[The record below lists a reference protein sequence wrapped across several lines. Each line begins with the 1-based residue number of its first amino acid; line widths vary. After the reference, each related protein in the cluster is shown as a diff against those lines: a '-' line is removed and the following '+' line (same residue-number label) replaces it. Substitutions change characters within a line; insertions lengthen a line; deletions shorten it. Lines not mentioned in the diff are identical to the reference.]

1 MKSILLS
8 YPIGNNTPYYIGTTE
23 PSVKPNTQIKD
34 GDDYNTYTVKVG
46 NHCGT
51 HVDAPKHFIDNG
63 RPILDYGIDELTMNR
78 TVIIPFDAEPY
89 SLIKIDDF
97 SHVDLSNFDVIL
109 FKTGFE
115 RFRTENLDL
124 YLTDYPGVSPD
135 SVQWIRENHP
145 NIRCIGIDTI
155 SMSRYDDAELAKQTH
170 INAFKEDDHLGD
182 PILFIEDMK
191 LADTGDSLELAQ
203 MLIVPW
209 QIKGIDSAPCTVIGF
224 LNK

>member
-1 MKSILLS
+1 MLLS

-34 GDDYNTYTVKVG
+34 GDDYNTFTIKVG

-51 HVDAPKHFIDNG
+51 HVDAPKHFINTG
-63 RPILDYGIDELTMNR
+63 RPIQDYSMADLTMDR
-78 TVIIPFDAEPY
+78 TVIIPLDVNPY
-89 SLIKIDDF
+89 SLIEVDDF
-97 SHVDLSNFDVIL
+97 SHVDLSNYDAIL

-124 YLTDYPGVSPD
+124 YLTNYPGVSPD

-145 NIRCIGIDTI
+145 NIRCLGIDTI
-155 SMSRYDDAELAKQTH
+155 SMSRYNDAKIAKQTH
-170 INAFKEDDHLGD
+170 ITAFKKDKDLGD

-191 LADTGDSLELAQ
+191 LSGAKENLELK

-209 QIKGIDSAPCTVIGF
+209 QIKGVDSAPCTVIGF
-224 LNK
+224 MK